1 MANRNST
8 VKLRMQFETVVS
20 IARDGTW
27 RQLLHAIDNY
37 VNPNGETLRGSR
49 KATGKRVDMN
59 VLLSVVVL
67 ESAVEIMKKID
78 GLISIYDAEVDFKGV
93 YTRGKTLCMKA
104 VFNKN
109 SEAAIAL
116 LLQGADPNK
125 ICNMWGD
132 NMYVFAAANNLLE
145 IFETMTLCG
154 ANPYQMNAN
163 GECAVIVAVRGGH
176 LEIVKQLFQ
185 MGVDPD
191 WYTMEDHMTLLH
203 WAVTNKNSTSTAMVQ
218 FLLDH
223 GANPHL
229 RCMSKNVFQCK
240 RSWYTPLAFM
250 VSYDMYY
257 HNNDLYT
264 DEEMAIVS
272 VNANLLIEKMEQD
285 VVARRSAFCMVSN
298 ERLSSKTECGLGSL
312 TGEPSLLQ
320 LIMDNSMDKFDIKY
334 PGTPL
339 PPDVNEYNG
348 VMDR

>member
-125 ICNMWGD
+125 ICNVWGD

-163 GECAVIVAVRGGH
+163 G
-176 LEIVKQLFQ
+176 
-185 MGVDPD
+185 
-191 WYTMEDHMTLLH
+191 
-203 WAVTNKNSTSTAMVQ
+203 
-218 FLLDH
+218 
-223 GANPHL
+223 
-229 RCMSKNVFQCK
+229 
-240 RSWYTPLAFM
+240 
-250 VSYDMYY
+250 
-257 HNNDLYT
+257 
-264 DEEMAIVS
+264 
-272 VNANLLIEKMEQD
+272 
-285 VVARRSAFCMVSN
+285 
-298 ERLSSKTECGLGSL
+298 
-312 TGEPSLLQ
+312 
-320 LIMDNSMDKFDIKY
+320 
-334 PGTPL
+334 
-339 PPDVNEYNG
+339 
-348 VMDR
+348 